1 MQKKLTPSASCISRY
16 NFTASVGLE
25 TATQQ
30 IRFISMETHT
40 NVTMVLEGKLQISFT
55 KLEVLQVWCTI
66 IEYSQCYSNLF
77 QILLRSLIVEIII
90 NFLKNLNRTKQSLFY
105 NIRKN
110 QKLKKFQMF
119 QKTQRETSAME
130 SRKVAGHFSDQLIYK
145 TPPSDHFRPL
155 VPPPFNSSVLDC
167 AESEFKFNHFHFYVN
182 ILR

>member
-1 MQKKLTPSASCISRY
+1 MQKKLTPSASCILRY

-77 QILLRSLIVEIII
+77 QILLRSLIVEIFI
-90 NFLKNLNRTKQSLFY
+90 NFLKNLNRHILELMLGLLYPTKQSLFY

-119 QKTQRETSAME
+119 QKTQRETSAMV

-145 TPPSDHFRPL
+145 TPPSDHFRPFGVFSFQWFCVRL
-155 VPPPFNSSVLDC
+155 LCGVR
-167 AESEFKFNHFHFYVN
+167 
-182 ILR
+182 I